1 LENFTKG
8 GNGSLCSPEQRGR
21 KTEGKEGLLTERD
34 EEKHKVEDAG
44 ARPETVDGGG
54 GEDRRREGALAE
66 SPEGKEPLARSR
78 AGGCFLKH
86 DMGAPDSAQ

>member
-34 EEKHKVEDAG
+34 EEKHKVKDAG

-54 GEDRRREGALAE
+54 GRIAGEREHSL
-66 SPEGKEPLARSR
+66 R
-78 AGGCFLKH
+78 AQREKSLWLGLGLEAVF
-86 DMGAPDSAQ
+86 